1 LTTIT
6 DTQDDDAG
14 QDDDFTAGF
23 DSADSEPTER
33 PEAVEAQEDAPAPV
47 APRYAQITEDQY
59 QQLLTKAAAVDE
71 IKATA
76 EKQFGTAFGKLG
88 GIERTLRELQ
98 SQPGGVEITDDDLAE
113 LEFPEIAKEIAQV
126 LGKKIRGG
134 TAAAI
139 DPAQIEVVARQVVQS
154 ERVSLHREILDGVA
168 PGWQEV
174 IGLPLADGTLPD
186 TDYRKWLA
194 TQPEPYRA
202 KINASNNAFE
212 IAGSVKSF
220 ESARQQ
226 AAAKAKADAS
236 RNKRIESAIQPRSAG
251 GHSLGATD
259 DDDFLAGFNSR

>member
-1 LTTIT
+1 MGLHSG
-6 DTQDDDAG
+6 A
-14 QDDDFTAGF
+14 AGF
-23 DSADSEPTER
+23 SLRFAR
-33 PEAVEAQEDAPAPV
+33 L
-47 APRYAQITEDQY
+47 QI
-59 QQLLTKAAAVDE
+59 
-71 IKATA
+71 
-76 EKQFGTAFGKLG
+76 
-88 GIERTLRELQ
+88 REHR
-98 SQPGGVEITDDDLAE
+98 
-113 LEFPEIAKEIAQV
+113 FP
-126 LGKKIRGG
+126 
-134 TAAAI
+134 
-139 DPAQIEVVARQVVQS
+139 P
-154 ERVSLHREILDGVA
+154 
-168 PGWQEV
+168 
-174 IGLPLADGTLPD
+174 DGTLPD